1 MSTDTELELERLLQ
15 ARNQHPDRAAEIDAQ
30 IRARFM
36 ETHAILVLD
45 SSGFSCLSQEQGIIA
60 ALAEIERMRGVVAPI
75 VEAHQG
81 SPFKLEAD
89 NVYAVF
95 PSVGRAIAASRE
107 MMRQLATIDKHVS
120 IGIGYGDLIII
131 SGGSCYHDVYGE
143 EMNLASKLGED
154 LAETDEVLLTEAAI
168 HQLRI
173 ERPGDRLPISPPIT
187 MTISNLTLQVYRLTP
202 EP

>member
-1 MSTDTELELERLLQ
+1 MPTDTELELEQLLQ
-15 ARNQHPDRAAEIDAQ
+15 ARNQYPHRAAEIDAQ

-45 SSGFSCLSQEQGIIA
+45 SSGFSRLSQEQGIIV
-60 ALAEIERMRGVVAPI
+60 ALAEIERLRGVVAPI

-95 PSVGRAIAASRE
+95 PTVERAIAASCE
-107 MMRQLATIDKHVS
+107 MMRQLAAINKHVS
-120 IGIGYGDLIII
+120 IGIGYGDLIMI
-131 SGGSCYHDVYGE
+131 SDGACYHDVYGE

-154 LAETDEVLLTEAAI
+154 LAETDEVLLTEAAFQ
-168 HQLRI
+168 QLCA
-173 ERPGDRLPISPPIT
+173 ERPGDRLPVSPPT
-187 MTISNLTLQVYRLTP
+187 AMTLSNLTLQVYRLTP
-202 EP
+202 NP

>member
-1 MSTDTELELERLLQ
+1 MSTDTEVELERLLQ
-15 ARNQHPDRAAEIDAQ
+15 DRIQHPERAAEIDEQ

-45 SSGFSCLSQEQGIIA
+45 SSGFSRLSQEQGIIA
-60 ALAEIERMRGVVAPI
+60 ALAEIERMRGIVSPI

-95 PSVGRAIAASRE
+95 PSVERAIAASRE

-120 IGIGYGDLIII
+120 IGIGYGDLIMI
-131 SGGSCYHDVYGE
+131 SDSACYHDVYGE

-154 LAETDEVLLTEAAI
+154 LAAHDEVLLTEAAFQ
-168 HQLRI
+168 QLRA
-173 ERPGDRLPISPPIT
+173 EHPAAPLPVSSPAA
-187 MTISNLTLQVYRLTP
+187 MTISNLTIQVYRLTP
-202 EP
+202 NP

>member
-1 MSTDTELELERLLQ
+1 MSTDTEVELEQLLQ
-15 ARNQHPDRAAEIDAQ
+15 ARNQYPDRAADIDAQ

-45 SSGFSCLSQEQGIIA
+45 SSGFSRLSQEQGIIA
-60 ALAEIERMRGVVAPI
+60 ALAEIERMRGIVAPI

-95 PSVGRAIAASRE
+95 PSVERAIAASRE
-107 MMRQLATIDKHVS
+107 MMRQLALINKHVS
-120 IGIGYGDLIII
+120 IGIGYGDLIMI
-131 SGGSCYHDVYGE
+131 SDGSCYQDVYGE

-154 LAETDEVLLTEAAI
+154 LAETDEVLLTEAAV
-168 HQLRI
+168 HQLCT
-173 ERPGDRLPISPPIT
+173 ERPREHLPVSPPT
-187 MTISNLTLQVYRLTP
+187 AMTISNLTLQVYRLTP
-202 EP
+202 NP